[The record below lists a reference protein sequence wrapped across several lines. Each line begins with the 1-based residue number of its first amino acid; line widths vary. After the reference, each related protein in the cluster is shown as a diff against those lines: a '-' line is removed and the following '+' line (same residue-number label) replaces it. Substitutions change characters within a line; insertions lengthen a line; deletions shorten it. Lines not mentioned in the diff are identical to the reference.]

1 MDYMK
6 SRTQKDSLGEVEVAI
21 NAKYGAQTQ
30 RAMDNFD
37 YAKQTLPE
45 LFVKTLLVIKKCAAI
60 TNAELEQISH
70 DKSAAIRSSCD
81 KLLAHFEPSDFPVS
95 VYQTGSGTSTNMNV
109 NEVIAFAASSENAS
123 TKVHPNDD
131 VNYGQSSND
140 VIPSAVQ
147 LALATQ
153 IKNELIPSLDQ
164 AIQTIDRLSEQYKKV
179 LKTGRTHLMDAMP
192 ISLGSE
198 FATWAFQLSE
208 SKTRLLESL
217 NRLYQ
222 IPLGGTA
229 VGTGINRHADYP
241 TMVAQY
247 LSKELSMPIEI
258 CDNLSARMTSLDSV
272 AEIHS
277 DLKILATT
285 MVKLSNDMRWM
296 NSGPNH
302 GLKELSLAAL
312 QPGSSIMPSKV
323 NPVIFESVLM
333 MATKVIGNDVTL
345 SLANQ
350 SGNFQ
355 LNVMMPLIADVAL
368 ESAQLITSCSTA
380 LANKAFANMIVNKDY
395 LVQQVEKNPMLVT
408 ALNREIGYEKAAHI
422 AKIAQKQGRSIVDVA
437 DEESNVERDKLLKLL
452 DPMQVAFPFGP

>member
-1 MDYMK
+1 MK
-6 SRTQKDSLGEVEVAI
+6 SRMLKDSLGEVEVPIA
-21 NAKYGAQTQ
+21 AKYGAQTQ
-30 RAMDNFD
+30 RAVDNFN
-37 YAKQTLPE
+37 YSKQPMPK
-45 LFVKTLLVIKKCAAI
+45 LFITTLLAIKKCAAK

-70 DKSAAIRSSCD
+70 DKSEAIIASCD
-81 KLLAHFEPSDFPVS
+81 KLINHFEPSDFPVS

-109 NEVIAFAASSENAS
+109 NEVVAFDASSENAS
-123 TKVHPNDD
+123 IKVHPNDD

-147 LALATQ
+147 LSLATQ
-153 IKNELIPSLDQ
+153 VTNELVPSLEQ
-164 AIQTIDRLSEQYKKV
+164 AIQTISQLSEQYKKV

-208 SKTRLLESL
+208 SKTRLMESL

-229 VGTGINRHADYP
+229 VGTGINRHEDYP
-241 TMVAQY
+241 QMVAQH

-258 CDNLSARMTSLDSV
+258 CRNLSARMSSLDPI

-285 MVKLSNDMRWM
+285 LVKLSNDMRWM

-333 MATKVIGNDVTL
+333 MATKVIGNDVTITT
-345 SLANQ
+345 ANQ

-368 ESAQLITSCSTA
+368 ESAQLITSCTAA
-380 LANKAFANMIVNKDY
+380 LANKAFANMKVDKDY
-395 LVQQVEKNPMLVT
+395 LAHQVEKNPMLVT
-408 ALNREIGYEKAAHI
+408 ALNREIGYEKAADI
-422 AKIAQKQGRSIVDVA
+422 AKIAQRQGRSIVDVA
-437 DEESNVERDKLLKLL
+437 DEETDLSRDKLISLL
-452 DPMQVAFPFGP
+452 DPTKIAFPFD